1 VRVIG
6 FRLKKTRL
14 EMIKVS
20 PLSNVSE
27 FLSKVLR
34 EVGIGLGTV
43 FDLYY

>member
-20 PLSNVSE
+20 PLSNVIE
-27 FLSKVLR
+27 FLSAKR

-43 FDLYY
+43 LDLYN